1 MSGLFQILCEALP
14 LATAVMVVAL
24 GLSRRRQL
32 PATRSH
38 QVVMVACLLC
48 LLSPLLVGLMPKW
61 QVLPAVP
68 AALET
73 SLPSLPASASHPSV
87 PAYPLWFRA
96 LGGLWAAGL
105 TAGLVHL
112 GRQLHQFRTLWREAA
127 PAPRELEILLARL
140 AHRRGI
146 TRPLRLRLHPA
157 LESACTWGVRRPIVL
172 LPRGE
177 AGLPPA
183 ELRMV
188 LDHELAH
195 IERLDAASGWLL
207 QIFATCYWFHPCARR
222 LARQAELL
230 KERACDD
237 LVLLA
242 GQHPAA
248 YAARLGSTAL
258 RATRTRDLPRAA
270 CTFARRHPLL
280 ARLDAILDQRQARS
294 RPSPEETFR
303 AVTPLTI
310 LAVLLASLGFKA
322 ASEAQPQSPAWIA
335 SAPDRPVPSLWSD
348 VIEPVAAVVAGL
360 PAPER
365 SRQVPAA
372 RGGPVATDPTRAASV
387 AAPGRDTRRP
397 AIVAGLGKPLRS
409 IPSRPPSPSAAL
421 SAKGPRFQAAT
432 PARPRGGSPVVIGE
446 PSLPPASGANAGGGM
461 VAAPDPLS
469 WVQVLDDDGFELQ
482 VEAPAFAPDG
492 ESLAVASTSVESADS
507 PPVGLAGTNTDPL
520 PIGLSGITS
529 LIAEPEL
536 LPLQSEAGEH
546 FAISVEVPALNATAW
561 SAEASTDA
569 LTWTASGDIVEQ
581 SISPGTTADTVRI
594 QAAVTEP
601 ARSSRYRYLRLK
613 ADW

>member
-24 GLSRRRQL
+24 CLSRRRHL

-61 QVLPAVP
+61 QVLPAIP
-68 AALET
+68 AALGNG
-73 SLPSLPASASHPSV
+73 LPALPGPASPPSA

-96 LGGLWAAGL
+96 LGGLWAVGL
-105 TAGLVHL
+105 AAGLVDL
-112 GRQLHQFRTLWREAA
+112 GRQLLQFRTLWREAA
-127 PAPRELEILLARL
+127 PAPRELEGLLARL
-140 AHRRGI
+140 ARRRGI
-146 TRPLRLRLHPA
+146 TRPIRLRIHPT
-157 LESACTWGVRRPIVL
+157 LESACTWGVRRPIIL
-172 LPRGE
+172 IPRGE
-177 AGLPPA
+177 AALLPG

-222 LARQAELL
+222 LTRQAELL

-237 LVLLA
+237 LVIIA

-258 RATRTRDLPRAA
+258 RGTRTRHLPRFA

-280 ARLDAILDQRQARS
+280 ARLDAILDQQQARS

-360 PAPER
+360 PAPDR
-365 SRQVPAA
+365 SPQVPADP
-372 RGGPVATDPTRAASV
+372 RSGPVAADPPRV
-387 AAPGRDTRRP
+387 AAVVAPRPETRRP
-397 AIVAGLGKPLRS
+397 TIVAGLGKPLRS
-409 IPSRPPSPSAAL
+409 IPSRPPSPSPAL
-421 SAKGPRFQAAT
+421 SAKGPRLQAG
-432 PARPRGGSPVVIGE
+432 PPSRPPGGSPFVIGD
-446 PSLPPASGANAGGGM
+446 PSLPPASSGAGI
-461 VAAPDPLS
+461 AAATGALD
-469 WVQVLDDDGFELQ
+469 WVQVLDDEGIELQ
-482 VEAPAFAPDG
+482 IKAPTLAPDG
-492 ESLAVASTSVESADS
+492 ESLAFVPSSVES
-507 PPVGLAGTNTDPL
+507 TDPVPVEL
-520 PIGLSGITS
+520 PSPAADPLLTGLVGITG

-536 LPLQSEAGEH
+536 LPVHSEAGEH
-546 FAISVEVPALNATAW
+546 FAISVEVPALDATAW

-569 LTWTASGDIVEQ
+569 RIWTASEDIVEQ
-581 SISPGTTADTVRI
+581 SILPGTTTDTVRI